1 MQVRLLGCLMEKE
14 RVTPDAYPLT
24 MNGLLAAANQ
34 TSNRNPVVRLEEHT
48 VANALENLRGDKRV
62 RVVYSR
68 SNRADRYR
76 HVLDEALGLGPPE
89 LALLCML
96 MLRGAQTASELRAR
110 CERLHSFASPADVD
124 SALRAMAERE
134 QPLVS
139 RLARQPGQ
147 KEPRW
152 AQTLGGDLP
161 AQSAVAP
168 SSEDRSMPIV
178 ERLAVLE
185 ARVDEL
191 FAEVAALR
199 EAGIVSLP
207 PGA

>member
-1 MQVRLLGCLMEKE
+1 M
-14 RVTPDAYPLT
+14 
-24 MNGLLAAANQ
+24 AAANQ
-34 TSNRNPVVRLEEHT
+34 TSNRNPVVHLEEHT
-48 VANALENLRGDKRV
+48 VANALENLRGDKLV

-76 HVLDEALGLGPPE
+76 QVLDEALRLGPGE

-110 CERLHSFASPADVD
+110 CERLHSFASPAEVD
-124 SALRAMAERE
+124 GALRALAERE
-134 QPLVS
+134 EPLVAL
-139 RLARQPGQ
+139 LARQPGQ
-147 KEPRW
+147 KESRW

-161 AQSAVAP
+161 ATSVVAP
-168 SSEDRSMPIV
+168 SGEDRSMPIV

-191 FAEVAALR
+191 FEEMATLRQALVP
-199 EAGIVSLP
+199 EP
-207 PGA
+207 